1 MPIFQSQDLKSG
13 MILAREVQNH
23 SGRILLPEGTVLTE
37 KHILNLKA
45 WGITEADIQGEDAG
59 FDSTPEAVKIDPQ
72 KMARAKKEVGAL
84 FCLSNQD
91 HPAIIEFM
99 RLSSLNRV
107 KKMPGMGHINVK

>member
-1 MPIFQSQDLKSG
+1 MPIFQTQDLKPG

-23 SGRILLPEGTVLTE
+23 SDRILLPEGTVLTE

-45 WGITEADIQGEDAG
+45 WGIAEADIQGEDAE
-59 FDSTPEAVKIDPQ
+59 FDSPPEAVKIDPQ
-72 KMARAKKEVGAL
+72 KLARAKKEVGAL

-99 RLSSLNRV
+99 RLSSLNRL
-107 KKMPGMGHINVK
+107 KKIQRMGHIDVK

>member
-13 MILAREVQNH
+13 MILAQEVKSH

-37 KHILNLKA
+37 KHILNFKA
-45 WGITEADIQGEDAG
+45 WGITEADIQGENAG
-59 FDSTPEAVKIDPQ
+59 FGSTPEAVKIDPQ
-72 KMARAKKEVGAL
+72 KLARAKKEVEAL

-107 KKMPGMGHINVK
+107 KKMQGMGHINVK

>member
-1 MPIFQSQDLKSG
+1 MPILQTQDLITG
-13 MILAREVQNH
+13 MTLAQEVQNH
-23 SGRILLPEGTVLTE
+23 SGRVLLPEGTVLTE

-59 FDSTPEAVKIDPQ
+59 FDSTPEAEKIDPQ
-72 KMARAKKEVGAL
+72 KLAKVKKEVEAL

-99 RLSSLNRV
+99 RLSSLNLL
-107 KKMPGMGHINVK
+107 KKIQGMDHINVK